1 MLAWLREVN
10 FMPATA
16 RIKESPSEIS
26 IEDRIRRRAFELY
39 VQRGSESGSEL
50 DDWLQAE
57 DETTEPKKKPK

>member
-1 MLAWLREVN
+1 
-10 FMPATA
+10 MPATA
-16 RIKESPSEIS
+16 RMKESPSEIS
-26 IEDRIRRRAFELY
+26 IEERIRLRAFELY